1 MGWLEYVIGGA
12 AVAISAIS
20 LQVALNAN
28 QTQERLLAA
37 STWPHMQFGTGNRL
51 DDGTQAV
58 TLSLGNAGVG
68 PARVRSVRLRHEG
81 VVMPDADAL
90 LRACC
95 APAKGTLSTIT
106 SDPVQVLVPGES
118 VTFLRY
124 DRTSPE
130 DPVYAALNRTRWNVE
145 VEVCYCSVLDDCWM
159 LVTRP
164 REAQPREPTPVKH
177 CPVVPFEERYKG

>member
-12 AVAISAIS
+12 AVLISAIS
-20 LQVALNAN
+20 LQLAISAN

-37 STWPHMQFGTGNRL
+37 STWPHMQFSTGNRL

-58 TLSLGNAGVG
+58 TLSLENAGVG
-68 PARVRSVRLRHEG
+68 PARVRSVRVRHDG
-81 VVMPDADAL
+81 AVMHTSDTL

-95 APAKGTLSTIT
+95 TPGDGNLSVIS
-106 SDPVQVLVPGES
+106 SDPVRVLVPGES

-124 DRTSPE
+124 DRTSPD
-130 DPVYAALNRTRWNVE
+130 DPVYAALNRARWNVE

-164 REAQPREPTPVKH
+164 REAQPREPTPVKQ